1 MRETTVST
9 GVRSLFPFRAE
20 SGNVLDTPPR
30 LPGDGKKHRRRM
42 APTNQ
47 LNRRTRAPRRVL
59 QTQFV
64 LPVVCV
70 IVLLGGLRIW
80 GPALK
85 HAITQHPYFA
95 VQKIVVHSDGRLS
108 HADIQQW
115 SKIRTGTSVF
125 EIDPWQVEADLLTQ
139 PWVASAVVKRDLPN
153 AVHIQVHARRPV
165 AIVRGTP
172 RVYLDQL
179 GTSFFD
185 PSEQTEIA
193 QRDLP
198 YVSGMAQLR
207 LDTPQARQILAG
219 VLQLLSLTHLWRGHG
234 RDQVSEIHW
243 DEQQGYTLFLSHRQ
257 ATIRVGWHT
266 IPEKFVH
273 IGRVLESWPEDGPAA
288 VFDARFADQVVV
300 RPVPQ
305 ERSQQ
310 TQARHRSAKG
320 EEDYV

>member
-1 MRETTVST
+1 V
-9 GVRSLFPFRAE
+9 
-20 SGNVLDTPPR
+20 
-30 LPGDGKKHRRRM
+30 KI
-42 APTNQ
+42 
-47 LNRRTRAPRRVL
+47 NRRTRAPRRVG
-59 QTQFV
+59 QAWFV
-64 LPVVCV
+64 IFVAGG
-70 IVLLGGLRIW
+70 IALLGGLRAW

-95 VQKIVVHSDGRLS
+95 VQKIVVDSDGRLS

-139 PWVASAVVKRDLPN
+139 PWVASAVVERDLPN
-153 AVHIQVHARRPV
+153 AIHIQVHARRPV

-172 RVYLDQL
+172 SVYLDQQ

-185 PSEQTEIA
+185 PSEQTEEA
-193 QRDLP
+193 RRDLP
-198 YVSGMAQLR
+198 YISGVAELP
-207 LDTPQARQILAG
+207 LDTPQARQILVG
-219 VLQLLSLTHLWRGHG
+219 VQQLLSLTRLWRNHG

-243 DEQQGYTLFLSHRQ
+243 DEQQGYTLFLSYRQ

-273 IGRVLESWPEDGPAA
+273 IGRVLETWPEDGPAA

-305 ERSQQ
+305 ERLQQ

-320 EEDYV
+320 EEGYV